1 VPTLVA
7 WLLSLATAA
16 APPAAPAAADPGPAS
31 AACAPLVR
39 ATVEQPGVAADV
51 RTALALHGAAVR
63 WEPSAGPVLLWV
75 QPRAPLASLGRD
87 DGAAARR
94 DMVLSAATAWRGI
107 VPGLAFRA
115 VADSAAA
122 QVVVTWAGA
131 LDTGDGAAPGLAWGA
146 AGRTALA
153 DRGGRAE
160 AAHIR
165 LALVAPSGEAYAAED
180 VRAVARHELGHALG
194 LAHHASATSV
204 MAPRVRAARLHA
216 GDRAALRLLYA
227 LPAGARC
234 DAGGAAAR

>member
-1 VPTLVA
+1 MPTLLA

-16 APPAAPAAADPGPAS
+16 PAPAAPPAADPEPAA
-31 AACAPLVR
+31 AACAPLLR
-39 ATVEQPGVAADV
+39 ATIEQPAVAADV

-63 WEPSAGPVLLWV
+63 WEPAAGPVRLWV
-75 QPRAPLASLGRD
+75 QPRAPLAALGRD
-87 DGAAARR
+87 DAAAERR

-115 VADSAAA
+115 VGDSASA
-122 QVVVTWAGA
+122 QVVVTWAGE
-131 LDTGDGAAPGLAWGA
+131 LDAAGDAAPGLAWGA

-165 LALVAPSGEAYAAED
+165 LALFAPGGQAYAAAD

-194 LAHHASATSV
+194 LAHHAASASV
-204 MAPRVRAARLHA
+204 MAPLVRAARLHA

-234 DAGGAAAR
+234 DAGRAAAR